1 MVVMMT
7 RTHTVTHTKTDTH
20 TDSLPKKWSY
30 NSEYSDNNDDND
42 NNNETSMPACLPACL
57 PNLTV
62 QWKTSVIFSSLLR
75 RRRTN
80 DASQNHLH
88 TCLYL
93 LMTQGDVQDNTTTD
107 LIEPRR
113 PTTLCW
119 PALDPT
125 ILPSPSFLSL
135 LLSFSLL
142 YSLILSFLFALLLRL
157 GQGRNKEWE
166 EDSKGVW

>member
-20 TDSLPKKWSY
+20 TQTHYPR
-30 NSEYSDNNDDND
+30 SEAIILNIVIIM
-42 NNNETSMPACLPACL
+42 TIMIIIMKPPCLPACL